1 MGGFASLQSNIHG
14 KHKKQTQKHFHAEY
28 DSLTVT
34 GSLSS
39 VVWSTHAI
47 CTYAAHGK
55 PRGLLCTD
63 AYQPLADIGGIR
75 DKHRIINGFAQ
86 SMTVPQTEFTIRAM

>member
-14 KHKKQTQKHFHAEY
+14 KHKKQTQRHFHAEY
-28 DSLTVT
+28 NSLTVT

-39 VVWSTHAI
+39 VGWSTHAI
-47 CTYAAHGK
+47 YTYATHGK

-63 AYQPLADIGGIR
+63 AYYPLADISGIR
-75 DKHRIINGFAQ
+75 DKHRIINGFTKA
-86 SMTVPQTEFTIRAM
+86 MTLPQTEFTIRAM